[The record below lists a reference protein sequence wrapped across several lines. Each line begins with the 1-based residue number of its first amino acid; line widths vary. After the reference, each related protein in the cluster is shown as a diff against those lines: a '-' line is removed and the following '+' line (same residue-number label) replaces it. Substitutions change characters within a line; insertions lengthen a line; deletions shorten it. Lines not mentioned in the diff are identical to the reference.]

1 MTLNRKL
8 LSTICFSF
16 ILVGCAGQGGQN
28 ASSGGA
34 SVNAPTQTAY
44 AAPSNNYAAAPAPA
58 RAPAPTAIATANC
71 PSANALGPQFDAVLP
86 ANSIDPVLF
95 DTAVLHFTNVR
106 RCANGIAPVAGDPA
120 LRQAAATHSNDMA
133 TLNFFSHTSPVP
145 GRSNL
150 PDRLKGAGIN
160 FLDASENIALRSRL
174 QLISGRSFTVK
185 NRATCDFAY
194 DGQTIQPHT
203 YRTMA
208 QDFVQAWE
216 DSPGHRANLFSP
228 VYKRL
233 GSGGSFKPNARNCGD
248 IVATQNFAA

>member
-8 LSTICFSF
+8 LSAFCFSF
-16 ILVGCAGQGGQN
+16 VLFGCAVQQGGQST
-28 ASSGGA
+28 APSGA
-34 SVNAPTQTAY
+34 RVNTPAQPSYSAPAQNNV
-44 AAPSNNYAAAPAPA
+44 AAPRTRN
-58 RAPAPTAIATANC
+58 TATALATGSC
-71 PSANALGPQFDAVLP
+71 PSAGALGPQFDAVLP
-86 ANSIDPVLF
+86 TNSIDPALF
-95 DTAVLHFTNVR
+95 DAAVLHFTNVR
-106 RCANGIAPVAGDPA
+106 RCANGIAPVSGDPA
-120 LRQAAATHSNDMA
+120 LRQTAAAHSNDMA
-133 TLNFFSHTSPVP
+133 TLDFFSHTSPVP
-145 GRSNL
+145 GRNSL

-216 DSPGHRANLFSP
+216 ASPGHRANLFSP

-233 GSGGSFKPNARNCGD
+233 GTGGSFKPNPRNCGD